1 MGKKT
6 WEDDAWDP
14 IRKGDVYCSRACGAG
29 CTWKSYLTAKKRAE
43 ALVKRLNKSTDL
55 EWKAH
60 VWENMAWYYSARSKC
75 GRFDVHAYNDLGGP
89 WTYHAML
96 NEPNEIPGGKWVGR
110 SDESPEAAIEDA
122 RRQARE
128 YLERYA
134 VCVDMELAPVL
145 DPEVIERALCWFN
158 GADKIDDE
166 DCGLHRAVTLPEPI
180 FQALT
185 EHLKTMYH
193 GDTGGTK

>member
-1 MGKKT
+1 MGDET
-6 WEDDAWDP
+6 
-14 IRKGDVYCSRACGAG
+14 KGYVCWGDGP
-29 CTWKSYLTAKKRAE
+29 
-43 ALVKRLNKSTDL
+43 L
-55 EWKAH
+55 ESDGFQ
-60 VWENMAWYYSARSKC
+60 V
-75 GRFDVHAYNDLGGP
+75 GP
-89 WTYHAML
+89 VGSL
-96 NEPNEIPGGKWVGR
+96 PNEIPGGKWVGR